1 MLAKTFLQA
10 YASTI
15 EMQAWR
21 LDVKDLKKVAAGKAR
36 SEGLSSERKKEIAQK
51 AALARWSGHLPDAT
65 HEGELKIAGLELPV
79 AVTSDGSRL
88 MISKAFMTALGRPWK
103 GSYAHTELPNF
114 IAAKNLLPFICKEL
128 MDVLEPVEFINKHGQ
143 KAQGYR
149 VELLQLVCE
158 AYLDARNAGNV
169 LTQTQ
174 ERVAA
179 QSEILLRGFA
189 RIGIIGLVDEATGYQ
204 RDRATDAL
212 AKILEQFIAKELQP
226 WVKTFDN
233 EFYEQMFRLRGLDFP
248 KDTVKRPQYF
258 GHLTNDIIYRR
269 LAPGVLDELKRTEP
283 KSPSGKRKGTIQQRL
298 TPELGHPKL
307 REHLASVTTIMD
319 LSDDYQDFMK
329 KLDKRHPRF
338 NENLTFDFGSD
349 DGRGL

>member
-1 MLAKTFLQA
+1 M
-10 YASTI
+10 
-15 EMQAWR
+15 
-21 LDVKDLKKVAAGKAR
+21 KDMKKVAAANAR
-36 SEGLSSERKKEIAQK
+36 SDGLSSERKSEIAKK
-51 AALARWSGHLPDAT
+51 AALVRWSGHLPDAT
-65 HEGELKIAGLELPV
+65 HEGELRIAGMDLPV

-103 GSYAHTELPNF
+103 GSYASTELPNF
-114 IAAKNLLPFICKEL
+114 IAAKNLLPFVSDDL
-128 MDVLEPVEFINKHGQ
+128 RAVLDPVEFINKRGQ

-158 AYLDARNAGNV
+158 AYLDARNARNV
-169 LTQTQ
+169 LTQSQ

-179 QSEILLRGFA
+179 QAEILLRGFA

-226 WVKTFDN
+226 WVHTFDN
-233 EFYEQMFRLRGLDFP
+233 EFYEQLFRLRGLDFP
-248 KDTVKRPQYF
+248 RDTVKRPQYF

-269 LAPGVLDELKRTEP
+269 LAPGVLEELKRSEP
-283 KSPSGKRKGTIQQRL
+283 KLPSGRRKGKLHQRL

-319 LSDDYQDFMK
+319 LSDDYADFMK
-329 KLDKRHPRF
+329 KLNKRHPRY
-338 NENLTFDFGSD
+338 NENLSFDFGTD
-349 DGRGL
+349 DGKGL

>member
-1 MLAKTFLQA
+1 MKN
-10 YASTI
+10 
-15 EMQAWR
+15 
-21 LDVKDLKKVAAGKAR
+21 LKKVAAGIAR
-36 SEGLSSERKKEIAQK
+36 SESLSSERKKEIAQK
-51 AALARWSGHLPDAT
+51 AAVARWSGHLPDAT
-65 HEGELKIAGLELPV
+65 HEGDLKIADMELPV

-103 GSYAHTELPNF
+103 GSYAGTELPNF
-114 IAAKNLLPFICKEL
+114 IAAKNLLPFISKEL
-128 MDVLEPVEFINKHGQ
+128 RDVLAPVEFINKRGQ

-158 AYLDARNAGNV
+158 AYLDARNAGGV
-169 LTQTQ
+169 LTQSQ

-179 QSEILLRGFA
+179 QAEILLRGFA

-226 WVKTFDN
+226 WVHTFDD
-233 EFYEQMFRLRGLDFP
+233 EFYEQLFRLRGLEFP

-269 LAPGVLDELKRTEP
+269 LAPKVLEEMKRTEP
-283 KSPSGKRKGTIQQRL
+283 KLPSGKRKGAIHQRL
-298 TPELGHPKL
+298 TPALGHPKL

-319 LSDDYQDFMK
+319 LSDDYDDFML
-329 KLDKRHPRF
+329 KLNKRHPKF
-338 NENLTFDFGSD
+338 NENLSFDFGND
-349 DGRGL
+349 DGKGL

>member
-1 MLAKTFLQA
+1 
-10 YASTI
+10 
-15 EMQAWR
+15 
-21 LDVKDLKKVAAGKAR
+21 
-36 SEGLSSERKKEIAQK
+36 
-51 AALARWSGHLPDAT
+51 
-65 HEGELKIAGLELPV
+65 
-79 AVTSDGSRL
+79 
-88 MISKAFMTALGRPWK
+88 
-103 GSYAHTELPNF
+103 
-114 IAAKNLLPFICKEL
+114 LPFISSDL
-128 MDVLEPVEFINKHGQ
+128 MDVLDPVEFINKRGQ

-158 AYLDARNAGNV
+158 TYLDARKAGV
-169 LTQTQ
+169 LTQSQ
-174 ERVAA
+174 ERVAE

-189 RIGIIGLVDEATGYQ
+189 RLGIIGLVDEATGYQ

-269 LAPGVLDELKRTEP
+269 LAPGVIEELKRTEP
-283 KSPSGKRKGTIQQRL
+283 KTASGKRKGTIQQRL
-298 TPELGHPKL
+298 SPDLGHPKL

-319 LSDDYQDFMK
+319 LSEDYTDFMR
-329 KLDKRHPRF
+329 KLDRRHPRF
-338 NENLTFDFGSD
+338 NENLSFDFGSD

>member
-1 MLAKTFLQA
+1 MNDLTPQSKGGAARAKSLSKQ
-10 YASTI
+10 
-15 EMQAWR
+15 
-21 LDVKDLKKVAAGKAR
+21 DR
-36 SEGLSSERKKEIAQK
+36 SAIAQK
-51 AALARWSGHLPDAT
+51 AAFVRWSGHLPDAT
-65 HEGELKIAGLELPV
+65 HEGDMQIAGMRLPV
-79 AVTSDGSRL
+79 AVTSEGVRL
-88 MISKAFMTALGRPWK
+88 MISKAFMTALKRPWK

-114 IAAKNLLPFICKEL
+114 IAAKNLLPFVSNEL
-128 MDVLEPVEFINKHGQ
+128 MSVLEPVEFMNKRGQ

-158 AYLDARNAGNV
+158 VYLDARKAGV
-169 LTQTQ
+169 LTQSQ
-174 ERVAA
+174 EKVADQA
-179 QSEILLRGFA
+179 EILIRGFV
-189 RIGIIGLVDEATGYQ
+189 RLGIIGLVDEATGYQ

-212 AKILEQFIAKELQP
+212 ARILEQFIAKELQP

-269 LAPGVLDELKRTEP
+269 LAPGVLDELRRTEP
-283 KSPSGKRKGTIQQRL
+283 KTPSGKRKGTIQQRL

-319 LSDDYQDFMK
+319 LSEDYKDFMK

-338 NENLTFDFGSD
+338 NENLSFDFSGD

>member
-1 MLAKTFLQA
+1 M
-10 YASTI
+10 
-15 EMQAWR
+15 
-21 LDVKDLKKVAAGKAR
+21 KDEKKVAAGKAR
-36 SEGLSSERKKEIAQK
+36 ADQLSPERKKEIAQK

-65 HEGELKIAGLELPV
+65 HEGDMKVAGMELPV
-79 AVTSDGSRL
+79 AVTSDGMRL
-88 MISKAFMTALGRPWK
+88 MISKAFMTALKRPWK
-103 GSYAHTELPNF
+103 GSYARTELPNF
-114 IAAKNLLPFICKEL
+114 IAAKNLLPFISSDL
-128 MDVLEPVEFINKHGQ
+128 MDVLDPVEFINKRGQ

-158 AYLDARNAGNV
+158 TYLDARKAGV
-169 LTQTQ
+169 LTQSQ
-174 ERVAA
+174 ERVAE

-189 RIGIIGLVDEATGYQ
+189 RLGIIGLVDEATGYQ

-269 LAPGVLDELKRTEP
+269 LAPGVIEELKRTEP
-283 KSPSGKRKGTIQQRL
+283 KTASGKRKGTIQQRL
-298 TPELGHPKL
+298 SPDLGHPKL

-319 LSDDYQDFMK
+319 LSEDYTDFMR
-329 KLDKRHPRF
+329 KLDRRHPRF
-338 NENLTFDFGSD
+338 NENLSFDFGSD

>member
-1 MLAKTFLQA
+1 M
-10 YASTI
+10 
-15 EMQAWR
+15 
-21 LDVKDLKKVAAGKAR
+21 KDLKKVAAGMAR
-36 SEGLSSERKKEIAQK
+36 AEHLSPERKKEIAQK

-65 HEGELKIAGLELPV
+65 HEGDMKVAGMELPV
-79 AVTSDGSRL
+79 AVTSEGVRL
-88 MISKAFMTALGRPWK
+88 MISKAFMTALKRPWK
-103 GSYAHTELPNF
+103 GSYASTELPNF
-114 IAAKNLLPFICKEL
+114 IAAKNLLPFISKEL
-128 MDVLEPVEFINKHGQ
+128 MDVLEPVEFVSKRGQ

-158 AYLDARNAGNV
+158 AYLDARRAGV
-169 LTQTQ
+169 LTQSQ
-174 ERVAA
+174 EKVAE
-179 QSEILLRGFA
+179 QSEVLLRGFA
-189 RIGIIGLVDEATGYQ
+189 RLGIIGLVDEATGYQ

-248 KDTVKRPQYF
+248 TDTVKRPQYF

-283 KSPSGKRKGTIQQRL
+283 KVPSGRRKGTIQQRL
-298 TPELGHPKL
+298 SPELGHPKL

-319 LSDDYQDFMK
+319 LSDDYQDFMR
-329 KLDKRHPRF
+329 KLNKRHPRF
-338 NENLTFDFGSD
+338 NENLSFDFGSD
-349 DGRGL
+349 DGIGL

>member
-1 MLAKTFLQA
+1 MK
-10 YASTI
+10 
-15 EMQAWR
+15 
-21 LDVKDLKKVAAGKAR
+21 DVKKVAAGKAR
-36 SEGLSSERKKEIAQK
+36 ADQLSPERKKEIAQK

-65 HEGELKIAGLELPV
+65 HEGDMKVAGMELPV
-79 AVTSDGSRL
+79 AVTSDGVRL
-88 MISKAFMTALGRPWK
+88 MISRAFMTALKRPWK
-103 GSYAHTELPNF
+103 GSYARTELPNF
-114 IAAKNLLPFICKEL
+114 IAAKNLLPFISNEL
-128 MDVLEPVEFINKHGQ
+128 LDVLEPVEFINKRGQ

-158 AYLDARNAGNV
+158 AYLDARKAGV

-174 ERVAA
+174 EKVAA
-179 QSEILLRGFA
+179 QSEVLLRGFA
-189 RIGIIGLVDEATGYQ
+189 RLGIIGLVDEATGYQ

-212 AKILEQFIAKELQP
+212 AKILEQFIAEELQP

-283 KSPSGKRKGTIQQRL
+283 KAPSGRRKGTIQQRL

-319 LSDDYQDFMK
+319 LSDDYKDFMK

-338 NENLTFDFGSD
+338 NENLSFDFEND
-349 DGRGL
+349 NGRGL

>member
-1 MLAKTFLQA
+1 MK
-10 YASTI
+10 
-15 EMQAWR
+15 
-21 LDVKDLKKVAAGKAR
+21 DVKKVAAGKAR
-36 SEGLSSERKKEIAQK
+36 AALLSPERKKEIAQK
-51 AALARWSGHLPDAT
+51 AALVRWSGHLPDAT
-65 HEGELKIAGLELPV
+65 HEGDMKVADLELPV
-79 AVTSDGSRL
+79 AVTSDGVRL
-88 MISKAFMTALGRPWK
+88 MISKAFMTALKRPWK
-103 GSYAHTELPNF
+103 GSYASTELPNF
-114 IAAKNLLPFICKEL
+114 IAAKNLLPFISKEL
-128 MDVLEPVEFINKHGQ
+128 LDVLEPVEFINKRGQ

-158 AYLDARNAGNV
+158 AYLDARTAGV

-174 ERVAA
+174 DNVAKQA
-179 QSEILLRGFA
+179 EVLLRGFA
-189 RIGIIGLVDEATGYQ
+189 RLGIIGLVDEATGYQ

-248 KDTVKRPQYF
+248 TDTVKRPQYF

-283 KSPSGKRKGTIQQRL
+283 KAPSGKRKGTIQQRL

-338 NENLTFDFGSD
+338 NENLSFDFGSD
-349 DGRGL
+349 NGRGL